1 MIEIRQKEV
10 LRYLGYRRGN
20 LPDAELLQKIAVCE
34 SALQAAAEPRSTY
47 LRLPLQIT
55 GEDSFQVDGHPFV
68 SRDLTRNLQGCREVF
83 LFAATLGIGVDRL
96 IRRATATKMS
106 DAVIYQAAGAEMIE
120 SYCNRINEEL
130 RQQVLQE
137 GLYLKPRFSPGY
149 GDMPLTAQ
157 PVVCRMLDS
166 AKRIGL
172 TLTDSLIMMPSKSVT
187 AFIGITPKPQ
197 KNHMKDCRSCKK
209 TNCAF
214 RAEDADQG
222 E

>member
-1 MIEIRQKEV
+1 MIELRQKEV
-10 LRYLGYRRGN
+10 LRYLGYRRGQ
-20 LPDAELLQKIAVCE
+20 LPNAELLQKIAVCE
-34 SALQAAAEPRSTY
+34 SALQAAAAPRSTY
-47 LRLPLQIT
+47 LRLPLEIT
-55 GEDSFQVDGHPFV
+55 GEDSIQVDGHPFV
-68 SRDLTRNLQGCREVF
+68 SRDLARNLQDCSEVF

-120 SYCNRINEEL
+120 SYCNSVNESL

-137 GLYLKPRFSPGY
+137 GLYLKPRYSPGY
-149 GDMPLTAQ
+149 GDMPLTYQ
-157 PVVCRMLDS
+157 PLVCRMLDS

-187 AFIGITPKPQ
+187 AFIGITAKPQ
-197 KNHMKDCRSCKK
+197 KNHMKDCHSCKK

-214 RAEDADQG
+214 RAEDPD
-222 E
+222 

>member
-20 LPDAELLQKIAVCE
+20 LPDTELLQKIAVCE
-34 SALQAAAEPRSTY
+34 SALQAAAAPRSTY
-47 LRLPLQIT
+47 LRLPLQHE
-55 GEDSFQVDGHPFV
+55 GEDQILVDGHPFV
-68 SRDLTRNLQGCREVF
+68 SRDLARNLQDCSEVF

-120 SYCNRINEEL
+120 SYCNSVNEAL
-130 RQQVLQE
+130 RQQVLKE
-137 GLYLKPRFSPGY
+137 GLYLKPRYSPGY
-149 GDMPLTAQ
+149 GDMPLTYQ
-157 PVVCRMLDS
+157 PLVCRMLDS

-187 AFIGITPKPQ
+187 AFIGITAKPQ
-197 KNHMKDCRSCKK
+197 KNHMKDCRNCTKN
-209 TNCAF
+209 NCAF
-214 RAEDADQG
+214 RAEDPD
-222 E
+222 